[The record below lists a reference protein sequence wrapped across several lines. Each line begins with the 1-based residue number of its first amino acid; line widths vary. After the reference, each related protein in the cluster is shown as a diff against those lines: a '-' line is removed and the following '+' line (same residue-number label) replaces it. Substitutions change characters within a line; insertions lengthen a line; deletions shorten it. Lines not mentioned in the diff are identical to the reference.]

1 MSIVDI
7 DKYLGKDQINR
18 CYDVFI
24 FDENEEINTAWYDEG
39 QLYIEI
45 IIYNDPEDPDNYP
58 EFTVYEPDLSG
69 VEGLNKLNYIL
80 FGEGEY

>member
-1 MSIVDI
+1 MIDI

-24 FDENEEINTAWYDEG
+24 FEENEEINTAWYDEG

-58 EFTVYEPDLSG
+58 ESTIYEPNLNDE
-69 VEGLNKLNYIL
+69 EGQKKLKYIL
-80 FGEGEY
+80 TGEE

>member
-24 FDENEEINTAWYDEG
+24 FDENEEINAAWYDEG

>member
-1 MSIVDI
+1 MVDI

-45 IIYNDPEDPDNYP
+45 ITYNYPEDPDNYP
-58 EFTVYEPDLSG
+58 EFTIYEPDLSG

>member
-1 MSIVDI
+1 M
-7 DKYLGKDQINR
+7 
-18 CYDVFI
+18 
-24 FDENEEINTAWYDEG
+24 
-39 QLYIEI
+39 YIEI

-58 EFTVYEPDLSG
+58 DFTIYEPDLSG